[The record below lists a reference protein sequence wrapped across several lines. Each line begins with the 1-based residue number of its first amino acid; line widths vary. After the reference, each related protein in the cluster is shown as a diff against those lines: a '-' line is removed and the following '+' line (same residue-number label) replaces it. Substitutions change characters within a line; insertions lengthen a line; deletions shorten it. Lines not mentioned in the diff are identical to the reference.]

1 LQPIAQFFL
10 REASARNFK
19 RFACRRKEICRLFVQ
34 LQSGNYGD
42 NRSSKLY
49 NSPGNPDP
57 ECGREKLM
65 TAPLRHVQFPETL
78 LKQAGEVWF
87 EHSDESLFI
96 IAVEPERF
104 VFELL
109 NPAHERRTGLRSSD
123 VSGRTP
129 NECLPPMVA
138 DAVTEHYRSCV
149 EAGAAIR
156 YYETLDLPAGVKHW
170 HTVLTPVRDDS
181 GRIYRILGSCR
192 DVTVEHEAL
201 RREEE
206 TRRLMQQMIEASPDI
221 LYVYDLVAHRN
232 SFITGRVREI
242 LGWSR
247 EEIAAMDEK
256 VLTTLVHP
264 EDLPAVGDHVAQ
276 LRSLSDESIA
286 EVEYRMRRPDGRYV
300 WLRSREKVLQRGAD
314 GFVTRVLGAAS
325 YIQPYKESQTELIS
339 AKGLLHATLDSLTAL
354 IAVLDASGRIIT
366 VNQAWRQFAEH
377 NVLTW
382 PDDPVGADYVEVFG
396 PSAEADAAALAEG
409 IATLLAGTRSDFRM
423 PYIWGNRRF
432 LLRANRFEH
441 EGAVHA
447 VLAHED
453 VTELASV
460 RRELDATAERLL
472 KLQEEERRRIG
483 AELHDSTTQ
492 HLTAAGLSLAQVQQ
506 LVPDEPALAT
516 AIERGMASLT
526 EAQREIR
533 AFSYLLFPP
542 SLGRDGLASTLRHFI
557 LGFARRAGLNLVC
570 KVDDA
575 ADGAAPPVQ
584 RAILRVVQEA
594 LTNVHR
600 HSRATRASVTVQV
613 DGPNLKLRITDNGI
627 GLPVI
632 KDDALP
638 ELGVGIPSMRSRVR
652 QCGGDMSLTGSG
664 RGTTVLVSIPLHP
677 TPEGGA
683 IHSPEGNL
691 RVSADDTVAPSR

>member
-1 LQPIAQFFL
+1 
-10 REASARNFK
+10 
-19 RFACRRKEICRLFVQ
+19 
-34 LQSGNYGD
+34 
-42 NRSSKLY
+42 
-49 NSPGNPDP
+49 
-57 ECGREKLM
+57 M
-65 TAPLRHVQFPETL
+65 TARLRRLQFPDTL

-96 IAVEPERF
+96 IAVEPDRF

-109 NPAHERRTGLRSSD
+109 NPAHERRTGLGSSN

-129 NECLPPMVA
+129 HECLPPAVA

-181 GRIYRILGSCR
+181 GRIYRILGSAR

-201 RREEE
+201 RREED
-206 TRRLMQQMIEASPDI
+206 TQRLVQQMIEASPDI
-221 LYVYDLVAHRN
+221 LYVHDLITHRN
-232 SFITGRVREI
+232 VFITGRVREI
-242 LGWSR
+242 LGWSSD
-247 EEIAAMDEK
+247 EIAAMDAE
-256 VLTTLVHP
+256 VLGTLIHP
-264 EDLPAVGDHVAQ
+264 EDLPAVSDHLAR
-276 LRSLSDESIA
+276 LRGLSDEAVA

-300 WLRSREKVLQRGAD
+300 WLRSREKVFRREVD
-314 GFVTRVLGAAS
+314 GFVTRVFGAATC
-325 YIQPYKESQTELIS
+325 IQPYKESQAELIS
-339 AKGLLHATLDSLTAL
+339 ATGLLHATLDSLTAQ
-354 IAVLDASGRIIT
+354 IAVLDAVGRIIA
-366 VNQAWRQFAEH
+366 VNQAWRQFAEQ
-377 NVLTW
+377 NALTSW
-382 PDDPVGADYVEVFG
+382 ANPTGAPYLEVYRAG
-396 PSAEADAAALAEG
+396 AESEADSAAVAEG
-409 IATLLAGTRSDFRM
+409 IESLLAGTRSDFRM
-423 PYIWGNRRF
+423 PYICGSRRF

-447 VLAHED
+447 VVAHED

-472 KLQEEERRRIG
+472 RSQEEERRRIG

-492 HLTAAGLSLAQVQQ
+492 HLAAAGLGLAQIQLLVPNDPDLAAVLERTTASLA
-506 LVPDEPALAT
+506 
-516 AIERGMASLT
+516 

-542 SLGRDGLASTLRHFI
+542 SLDRDGLASTLRHFVQ
-557 LGFARRAGLNLVC
+557 GFARRTGLNLAW
-570 KVDDA
+570 KVDNA

-600 HSRATRASVTVQV
+600 HARATRVSVTIQV
-613 DGPNLKLRITDNGI
+613 DGPSLKLRVADNGV
-627 GLPVI
+627 GLPGT

-638 ELGVGIPSMRSRVR
+638 ELGVGIPGMRTRVL
-652 QCGGDMSLTGSG
+652 QFGGNLSITSG
-664 RGTTVLVSIPLHP
+664 QRGTTVRASIPLHP
-677 TPEGGA
+677 AIEDGA
-683 IHSPEGNL
+683 G
-691 RVSADDTVAPSR
+691 DTCF